1 MPLSRLSS
9 AYSSRFFR
17 IKRSCETWLSSAM
30 LPEYMSFMWLSGQ
43 TVPFS
48 FRQWSQTWK
57 VMQSVTRE
65 T

>member
-1 MPLSRLSS
+1 
-9 AYSSRFFR
+9 
-17 IKRSCETWLSSAM
+17 M